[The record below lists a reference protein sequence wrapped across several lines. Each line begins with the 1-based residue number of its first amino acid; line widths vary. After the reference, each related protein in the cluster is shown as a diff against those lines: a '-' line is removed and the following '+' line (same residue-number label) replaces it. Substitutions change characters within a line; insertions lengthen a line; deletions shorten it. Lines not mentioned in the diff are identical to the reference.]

1 MRAQSSVCVV
11 GSLNMDLVVR
21 APRIPHP
28 GETLLG
34 NTYRTFAGGKGANQA
49 VAAARMLGGEGWVA
63 LVGCVGDDPH
73 GAKLRAALDAEGV
86 DLTRV
91 LTRKDIDQNPTGL
104 ALITV
109 AEGGENTIVVSPGAN
124 ASLTAE
130 DVEAAKETIA
140 GAGVLLTQL
149 EVPTTTV
156 AAAIK
161 IARDA
166 GRAVILNAAPAR
178 KLPPELVKQVDV
190 LVVNKTEAA
199 IMLAMDPSVD
209 AARLALRLPDL
220 GAPTVILT
228 QGAHGAI
235 LAHKGRPRRM
245 PAVPVHAVDSVGA
258 GDAFCGALA
267 ASWGAV
273 HAAIK
278 SKSHD
283 EYRLVEEAV
292 KIATVAGGL
301 ATTKAGALPSMPRR
315 AEVDELAKRV

>member
-1 MRAQSSVCVV
+1 MKGQASVCVV

-49 VAAARMLGGEGWVA
+49 VAAARMLGGQGWVA

-73 GAKLRAALDAEGV
+73 GAKLKAALEPEGV
-86 DLTRV
+86 DLSRV
-91 LTRKDIDQNPTGL
+91 LTRDPEMHPTGL

-124 ASLTAE
+124 ASLTAG
-130 DVEAAKETIA
+130 DVEAAKDTIA
-140 GAGVLLTQL
+140 AAGVLLCQL
-149 EVPTTTV
+149 EVPTTAI
-156 AAAIK
+156 AAGVK
-161 IARDA
+161 IAKEA

-178 KLPPELVKQVDV
+178 PLPPELIKQVDV
-190 LVVNKTEAA
+190 LVVNKSEAA
-199 IMLAMDPSVD
+199 VMLAMDPSVD

-245 PAVPVHAVDSVGA
+245 AAVPVHAVDSVGA

-267 ASWGAV
+267 AGWGEV

-292 KIATVAGGL
+292 RIATIAGGL

-315 AEVDELAKRV
+315 AEVDELAKKG